1 MSDETARVPE
11 PEWPTHCEHCGTRL
25 ASAEVGVMPGGDEQL
40 DTVVARDF
48 CPNPDCPSRSTSTAG
63 TTDASGEVAGAA
75 GGSRGATPAGA
86 PENRPGSLGGDNGG
100 A

>member
-1 MSDETARVPE
+1 MARVPE

-48 CPNPDCPSRSTSTAG
+48 CPNPDCPSRST
-63 TTDASGEVAGAA
+63 DAA
-75 GGSRGATPAGA
+75 GGVSA
-86 PENRPGSLGGDNGG
+86 PEERPGSMSGDNGG
-100 A
+100 G

>member
-1 MSDETARVPE
+1 MSEEMAQVPE

-48 CPNPDCPSRSTSTAG
+48 CPNPDCPGR
-63 TTDASGEVAGAA
+63 AA
-75 GGSRGATPAGA
+75 GGPGEASVS
-86 PENRPGSLGGDNGG
+86 EERPGSMGGDNGG
-100 A
+100 G